1 MREVTS
7 FADIQAEFDARI
19 QKAVYCS
26 MATVDRQG
34 RPRSRILHP
43 VWDGPIGWAISWPES
58 HKAKHLE
65 TNPYASLAYIADRD
79 RPVYVDA
86 LAEWV
91 NDEGEKQRIWKLC
104 QTTPPPVG
112 FDPTPHYGSIHHR
125 YYGLLRFTPWR
136 FELAI
141 LGGESLVWRNG

>member
-1 MREVTS
+1 MIEVS
-7 FADIQAEFDARI
+7 EFTEIEVEFTARI

-43 VWDGPIGWAISWPES
+43 IWDGPIGWAISWPES

-65 TNPYASLAYIADRD
+65 NNPYVSLAYIADRD
-79 RPVYVDA
+79 KPAYVDA

-91 NDEGEKQRIWKLC
+91 NDEREKHRIWNLY
-104 QTTPPPVG
+104 QTTPPPLG
-112 FDPTPHYGSIHHR
+112 FDPDTA
-125 YYGLLRFTPWR
+125 LRQHPSPVLWAAALYPVAFR
-136 FELAI
+136 V
-141 LGGESLVWRNG
+141 GEFAR